1 MFGLFKRK
9 HDVFEPL
16 SFLGA
21 LGAGGLSISFF
32 MYLMFLTKHPNTPV
46 PTVESVLM
54 TFQGGNIWIQGTI
67 VIAYAGLILFG
78 IAHLALLYKN
88 IRAYFTYRKT
98 PAYTKLF
105 SSNAEV
111 QLMAIPLSF
120 GMTMNVLFAFAATMI
135 PGLWSII
142 EYIFPFAIAGFI
154 IIGLVTIG
162 MLVRYLGRLFH
173 TGNFNMD
180 VNNNFSQLLAA
191 FALAMTGVGL
201 SGPAAMT
208 HHQATASIALIASIV
223 FFSIATLLFITKFI
237 IGYKAALE
245 KGFSLENSPSIWII
259 IPYLTL
265 LGIAL
270 IRYEHAFHTVV
281 GTTVDKTSF
290 FTITIIFASI
300 QAFFGILGYAL
311 MKTNGYFKK
320 FATPENTS
328 IGSFA
333 LICPGVA
340 GVVLGFFLL
349 HRGLVDN
356 GVVSMYSV
364 MYFVIL
370 TLLIT
375 FQFKTIFVYG
385 KLAKWV
391 SIK

>member
-1 MFGLFKRK
+1 
-9 HDVFEPL
+9 
-16 SFLGA
+16 
-21 LGAGGLSISFF
+21 
-32 MYLMFLTKHPNTPV
+32 
-46 PTVESVLM
+46 
-54 TFQGGNIWIQGTI
+54 
-67 VIAYAGLILFG
+67 
-78 IAHLALLYKN
+78 
-88 IRAYFTYRKT
+88 
-98 PAYTKLF
+98 
-105 SSNAEV
+105 
-111 QLMAIPLSF
+111 MAIPLSF
-120 GMTMNVLFAFAATMI
+120 GMTMNVLFAFAVTMI

-154 IIGLVTIG
+154 IIGLVTIR

-173 TGNFNMD
+173 AGNFNMD
-180 VNNNFSQLLAA
+180 ANNNFSQLLAA

-208 HHQATASIALIASIV
+208 HNQAAASIALIASMA

-237 IGYKAALE
+237 IGYKAVLE

-281 GTTVDKTSF
+281 GTAVDKTSF
-290 FTITIIFASI
+290 FTITVIFASI

-320 FATPENTS
+320 FTTPENTS

-356 GVVSMYSV
+356 GVVNTYSV
-364 MYFVIL
+364 IYFIIL
-370 TLLIT
+370 TLLIVL
-375 FQFKTIFVYG
+375 QIKTIFVYG
-385 KLAKWV
+385 KLTKWV